1 MNGPVKPVLIIV
13 LLLQGCTSKER
24 EPAAPRQQPPRATQL
39 QPGQENLDW
48 IGEYTYSESVPP
60 APAPQSEQYKVDV
73 CDLSGTAYIAVDGHL
88 TSIRLKA
95 KAREKPSKLSIYFES
110 YGNDD
115 LFRSGYNPGDL
126 LVSVINKDGKYSMEW
141 GSLTSQL
148 SLPEKIVPLERTAVT
163 CSSDSPPPSW
173 Q

>member
-1 MNGPVKPVLIIV
+1 M
-13 LLLQGCTSKER
+13 
-24 EPAAPRQQPPRATQL
+24 
-39 QPGQENLDW
+39 
-48 IGEYTYSESVPP
+48 
-60 APAPQSEQYKVDV
+60 
-73 CDLSGTAYIAVDGHL
+73 SGTAYIAVDGQ
-88 TSIRLKA
+88 TTTIRLKA
-95 KAREKPSKLSIYFES
+95 KTREKPGKLSIYFES
-110 YGNDD
+110 YGDDD

-141 GSLTSQL
+141 GGLTSQL